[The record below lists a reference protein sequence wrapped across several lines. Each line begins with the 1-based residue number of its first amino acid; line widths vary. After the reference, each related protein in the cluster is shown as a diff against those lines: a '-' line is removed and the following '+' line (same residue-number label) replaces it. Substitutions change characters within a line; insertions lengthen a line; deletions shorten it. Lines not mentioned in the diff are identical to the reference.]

1 MSEDPT
7 DNHGNGCDCE
17 PDDNDMANELFNAL
31 RDSIEDLLSTAL
43 GRPVGLRNW
52 VIIAE
57 PMIETEEGN
66 SIPIEPRI
74 ITERFMPQWMTR
86 GLLRDGLDGLT
97 RDDLMENFLDI
108 LDAEVPG
115 DE

>member
-17 PDDNDMANELFNAL
+17 PDDNDMVNEAFNAV
-31 RDSIEDLLSTAL
+31 REGIEDLLSMAL
-43 GRPVGLRNW
+43 GRRLGVAQW
-52 VIIAE
+52 VMVAV
-57 PMIETEEGN
+57 PTVMTEEGN
-66 SIPIEPRI
+66 SLPLEPRI
-74 ITERFMPQWMTR
+74 ITERFQPTWMSR
-86 GLLRDGLDGLT
+86 GLLGDGVAGLD
-97 RDDLMENFLDI
+97 RDDTIESLVEI